1 MVFNAESTMTIIL
14 GETFDENTVRSRQ
27 DEGLLFSSSGRLS
40 VPVFAVIYT
49 ACTKIVVHVKDPMS
63 TLCVG
68 VYAHACMCVCVC
80 VYVCMHACVCVCVC
94 VSVFVVV
101 LL

>member
-40 VPVFAVIYT
+40 VPVFAVMYT

-68 VYAHACMCVCVC
+68 VYAHACVCVCVC
-80 VYVCMHACVCVCVC
+80 VYACMCVCVCVC
-94 VSVFVVV
+94 VYA
-101 LL
+101 